1 MRDRRKRKK
10 RKEKGGRKTPDGI
23 EGASKGVSPAAA
35 IRTRRGGACGN
46 VGQSGRTRSLKR
58 PEKRELFN
66 QGICCPPSPNQLNF
80 SDASRQAPSFAGVDS
95 VPKWAVPFLRLG
107 AELARTGCS
116 GPGVVLGSSR
126 QFVTSFSFH
135 VFTAKRW

>member
-1 MRDRRKRKK
+1 MVLKGHPRGSLQQPQFGRD
-10 RKEKGGRKTPDGI
+10 GAGRVEMSDSR
-23 EGASKGVSPAAA
+23 A
-35 IRTRRGGACGN
+35 
-46 VGQSGRTRSLKR
+46 GRRSLKR
-58 PEKRELFN
+58 PEKRGLFK
-66 QGICCPPSPNQLNF
+66 QGICCPPSPNQLVF
-80 SDASRQAPSFAGVDS
+80 SDASRQAPSFAGVNS

-135 VFTAKRW
+135 IFTAKKVVSPKGAQLF